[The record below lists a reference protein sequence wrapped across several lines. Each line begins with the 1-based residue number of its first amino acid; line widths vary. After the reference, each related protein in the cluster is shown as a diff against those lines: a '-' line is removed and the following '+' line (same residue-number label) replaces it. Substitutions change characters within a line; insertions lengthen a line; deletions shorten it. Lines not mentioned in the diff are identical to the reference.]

1 MMRADPFAGAST
13 PAAWLRG
20 IDTAARTPGRV
31 RRATA
36 WLAASATTAPALR
49 RGSLFGDTLAAL
61 AGVRTDVSP
70 APTLARGTTMPSA
83 PRFDP
88 SSRPTRSAG
97 QVPLLGGARPT
108 TFASDAR
115 VGRARTN
122 GIASRAL
129 LQRLAVDAGSSFA
142 SAAAPSAARAS
153 PAAARVRFACELGD
167 RVSSIP
173 PRARATPSLAR
184 HGAAIRARLATAYGT
199 PIDDGGALERQFATS
214 LGGPTAL
221 EATLARALD
230 FDRVVTAALSGGM
243 LPTLHSVGA
252 PTLVDAPTVLGHNSR
267 GTTDIAGTPRL
278 GSAVGSTVITAP
290 TRAPLDPPALGPM
303 VPETLGPGD
312 TGAPAPPAAARL
324 AISRGPRA
332 AAGDDDRG
340 LFALT
345 ANIERILNEQARRH
359 GIDV

>member
-1 MMRADPFAGAST
+1 MRADPFAGAAT

-36 WLAASATTAPALR
+36 WVAASAASAPALR
-49 RGSLFGDTLAAL
+49 RGSLFGDTLAAV
-61 AGVRTDVSP
+61 AG
-70 APTLARGTTMPSA
+70 ARADASSATTIGRGGTMPTV

-88 SSRPTRSAG
+88 SSRPTRSVG
-97 QVPLLGGARPT
+97 SVPLLLGGAR
-108 TFASDAR
+108 SNR
-115 VGRARTN
+115 
-122 GIASRAL
+122 IASRAL
-129 LQRLAVDAGSSFA
+129 LDRLANDAGKSFA
-142 SAAAPSAARAS
+142 LAATPSEALAKSTAGRTRLLRALEHNVVPIS
-153 PAAARVRFACELGD
+153 THVG
-167 RVSSIP
+167 
-173 PRARATPSLAR
+173 ATPSLAR

-230 FDRVVTAALSGGM
+230 LDRVATAGLSGGM
-243 LPTLHSVGA
+243 LPTPRTAGA
-252 PTLVDAPTVLGHNSR
+252 PTLVDAATVFGHNSR
-267 GTTDIAGTPRL
+267 GTTDFAGTPRL

-290 TRAPLDPPALGPM
+290 ARAPLDPPALGPM
-303 VPETLGPGD
+303 VPETLEPGD
-312 TGAPAPPAAARL
+312 TGVPAPPAAARL
-324 AISRGPRA
+324 AISRGPRS